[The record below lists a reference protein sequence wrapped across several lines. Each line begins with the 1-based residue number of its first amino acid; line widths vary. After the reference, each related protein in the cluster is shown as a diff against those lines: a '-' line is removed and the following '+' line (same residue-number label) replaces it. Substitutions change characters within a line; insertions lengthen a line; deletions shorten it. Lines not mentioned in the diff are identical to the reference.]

1 MFITMENMDEEID
14 KVLDVQ
20 IDYEYAIDSK
30 GYRYT
35 YKGKEPLPTKD
46 KKSLANS

>member
-1 MFITMENMDEEID
+1 MENMDEEID
-14 KVLDVQ
+14 RVLDVQ
-20 IDYEYAIDSK
+20 IDYEYAIDSE

-35 YKGKEPLPTKD
+35 HIGKDPLPTKD